1 MIIPLLQAAKTET
14 EFSPSSFIILVILIF
29 IVIYIFIIR
38 PNKKEQKIANLK
50 QDNSIPARQ
59 NEVDRQLSELKTL
72 YDSGALTHEEYKDMC
87 RKVMGL

>member
-1 MIIPLLQAAKTET
+1 MIFSMLQATRTE
-14 EFSPSSFIILVILIF
+14 SLPSASLLVLLILICS
-29 IVIYIFIIR
+29 IYYYFVIR
-38 PNKKEQKIANLK
+38 PKKEEQKIVNMK
-50 QDNSIPARQ
+50 QDISIPARQ